1 MSEQVVRCELL
12 VVLFLRLVAL
22 FLRLVAL
29 FLRLVALFLQLD
41 VLFLRLADRCVQKDD
56 VLVVRC
62 DRLQILLHEIL
73 AFRPFQILALK
84 QIDEDCPLGRP
95 QSLLT

>member
-1 MSEQVVRCELL
+1 LLLVVLCELLVVLCELLVVRCELL
-12 VVLFLRLVAL
+12 VVL
-22 FLRLVAL
+22 
-29 FLRLVALFLQLD
+29 
-41 VLFLRLADRCVQKDD
+41 CVQKDD
-56 VLVVRC
+56 VPGVRC

-84 QIDEDCPLGRP
+84 QIDEDCPLEHP